1 MAKSIPQ
8 IKRPT
13 IPTEVAERFIAAPA
27 EPAAS
32 AAPLSV
38 VQQPAAVE
46 EADDKPTSAPT
57 SQNPKARRATSNGR
71 KVSKL
76 ATGEEMRKVTL
87 YLPAELDI
95 ALSVHCATVGLRRS
109 DVVVAALRKVVKTQP

>member
-27 EPAAS
+27 EAVS

-38 VQQPAAVE
+38 VKQPAAE
-46 EADDKPTSAPT
+46 EADDKPASVAS
-57 SQNPKARRATSNGR
+57 SQSPKTRRATSNGR

-76 ATGEEMRKVTL
+76 STGEEVRKVTV

-95 ALSVHCATVGLRRS
+95 ALSVHCATNGLMRS